1 MPAVVR
7 EQEREVAAEGH
18 ADEAAHGR
26 DYDGA
31 LQVEPVGGTD
41 PRGEF
46 VAEREKLAQHRARG
60 ERLVR
65 RLEQLRVL
73 EAPPGR
79 RLERAAHPA
88 GEPAVTEGPVTP
100 QPASPCASD
109 GSVDRKST
117 RLNSSHANI
126 SYAVFC
132 LKKKKL

>member
-41 PRGEF
+41 PRGEL

-65 RLEQLRVL
+65 RLEQLRGL
-73 EAPPGR
+73 EAPPG
-79 RLERAAHPA
+79 
-88 GEPAVTEGPVTP
+88 
-100 QPASPCASD
+100 
-109 GSVDRKST
+109 DRKST
-117 RLNSSHANI
+117 RLNSSHGYI
-126 SYAVFC
+126 SYSGFC
-132 LKKKKL
+132 FEKKKNKMLTPR

>member
-41 PRGEF
+41 PRGEL
-46 VAEREKLAQHRARG
+46 VAEREKLAKHGARG

-65 RLEQLRVL
+65 RLE
-73 EAPPGR
+73 
-79 RLERAAHPA
+79 RADHPA

-109 GSVDRKST
+109 GSVDRG
-117 RLNSSHANI
+117 
-126 SYAVFC
+126 
-132 LKKKKL
+132 

>member
-1 MPAVVR
+1 MLRPYQPARVRAERRPCLPQMPAIVG

-18 ADEAAHGR
+18 PDEAAHGR
-26 DYDGA
+26 HHDGA

-41 PRGEF
+41 PRGEL
-46 VAEREKLAQHRARG
+46 VAEREKLAKHRARG

-79 RLERAAHPA
+79 RLERADHPA

-100 QPASPCASD
+100 QPASPRASD
-109 GSVDRKST
+109 GSVDRG
-117 RLNSSHANI
+117 
-126 SYAVFC
+126 
-132 LKKKKL
+132 